1 MACIG
6 LNISERASV
15 AVCKGA
21 NVQSGLI
28 AKRSTQEGEVLMFFS
43 LVADALLTLHAVFIL
58 FAVFGGLLVRW
69 RRGWLW
75 LHAPAAAWA
84 AAVSAAGWICPL
96 TPWEQ
101 ALRVAAGQQGFS
113 GGFVEHYLLAA
124 IYPDGLTRDV
134 QIVLGVGVVLINLL
148 IYAWVWRGKRA
159 S

>member
-1 MACIG
+1 
-6 LNISERASV
+6 
-15 AVCKGA
+15 
-21 NVQSGLI
+21 
-28 AKRSTQEGEVLMFFS
+28 MFFG
-43 LVADALLTLHAVFIL
+43 LVADMLLTLHAVFIV

-75 LHAPAAAWA
+75 LHAPAAVWA
-84 AAVSAAGWICPL
+84 AAVSTAGWICPL

-134 QIVLGVGVVLINLL
+134 QTVLGVGVVLINLL
-148 IYAWVWRGKRA
+148 IYAWVWRRKRA